1 MVAAF
6 HIGKVPPALPSIRAE
21 LGASLG
27 QAGWLL
33 SIVNL
38 ITAVGGMAIALTADR
53 FGHRRLVILGTALCA
68 VASLASAGAN
78 NVTELLI
85 GRAFEGLGFIAVV
98 VAIPTLVLRLAS
110 PADQRIAMALW
121 STYMPAGAGAMMLIA
136 AIVLPGTSWRVD
148 WIVAAGA
155 SALMLVALLW
165 RALPRRELDA
175 VPMHRHPVL
184 SEMSE
189 VASSGGPLAIALCFG
204 AYSCCWYTIVG
215 FLPTL
220 QIERLGFTTS
230 AAAIVTAVVTIVN
243 VGGNLLAGWLLQR
256 GVARGVVIVTAA
268 LAMAPCAAGI
278 FIDGVPDLLRLSLAG
293 LYSALIG
300 AVPAALFAAVPVHAG
315 RPQLVGA
322 ATGLLMQG
330 SNSGAL
336 LGPPVTA
343 ALVSGGGWP
352 AAAWLTSAALAVVAA
367 AALFLQ
373 WRERRKVGA

>member
-21 LGASLG
+21 LGASLE

-53 FGHRRLVILGTALCA
+53 FGHRRLMILGTALCL
-68 VASLASAGAN
+68 VASLASAGAGS
-78 NVTELLI
+78 VSALLI

-110 PADQRIAMALW
+110 AADQRLAMAWW
-121 STYMPAGAGAMMLIA
+121 STYMPAGAGVMMLVA
-136 AIVLPGTSWRVD
+136 AIVLPGMSWRAA
-148 WIVAAGA
+148 WIVAAGG
-155 SALMLVALLW
+155 SALMLLALLW
-165 RALPRRELDA
+165 RALPSRELDP
-175 VPMHRHPVL
+175 VPVLRHPVL
-184 SEMSE
+184 SEMAQVS
-189 VASSGGPLAIALCFG
+189 SSGGPLAIALCFG

-220 QIERLGFTTS
+220 QIERLGLSTG
-230 AAAIVTAVVTIVN
+230 AAAIVAALVTIVN
-243 VGGNLLAGWLLQR
+243 VGGNLLAGWLLLR
-256 GVARGVVIVTAA
+256 GVARGTIIVTAA
-268 LAMAPCAAGI
+268 LSMAVCAAGI
-278 FIDGVPDLLRLSLAG
+278 FLDGVPDALRLVLAG

-315 RPQLVGA
+315 RPRLVGA
-322 ATGLLMQG
+322 TTGLLMQG
-330 SNSGAL
+330 SNVGAL

-343 ALVSGGGWP
+343 ALVSTDGWP
-352 AAAWLTSAALAVVAA
+352 AASWLTSVSLGIVALS
-367 AALFLQ
+367 ALFLQ
-373 WRERRKVGA
+373 WRERRKVAG